1 MAGRHGN
8 KGVISRVLPEEDM
21 PFLPAGRPL
30 HICLNPLGVPSRM
43 NIGQVLEVHL
53 GWAASEL
60 GWHIATPVFD
70 GAQDVEIE
78 ECLEKAG
85 YSRDGKTVLYD
96 GRTGEP
102 FDNRVTVG
110 YMYIL
115 KLHHLVDDKIH
126 ARSTGPYSL
135 VTQQPLGG
143 KAQFGGQRFGEMEV
157 WALEAYGSAHTL
169 QEILTVKSDDVVGRV
184 KTYEAIVKGDNI
196 PQPGIPESFKVLIKE
211 LQALCLDVKLLDE
224 TLGEIKLKD
233 SVYEELED
241 LEVNIEG
248 SEDVVPPTPEIEPLE
263 EVEIDEVDVGD
274 ILLVKTGAKIPV
286 DGTVLTGEGYI
297 NEASITGEAVPVS
310 KKKDSGVYAGTI
322 LENGTI
328 QITADRVGENTTFG
342 KSIEL
347 VEEAQDSKSE
357 AERFIDRFSKYYTPA
372 VLVLSFIV
380 WIFSRDIEL
389 AITILVLGC
398 PGALVIGVPVS
409 NVAGIGNGAR
419 HGVLLKGS
427 EVISDFSRLD
437 TMVFDKT
444 GTLTIGNPKVA
455 DKEIYADN
463 VDEVLGYLASVEKE
477 SDHPLAKA
485 IVEYI
490 GDIKLYTVEKTDVV
504 KGGGIVAHVEGHK
517 VAVGNVAL
525 MEQENI
531 LLSEKA
537 RADIARFEKNGNS
550 LVLTSVDGELKALM
564 GIRDQIR
571 PGVIDDLKKLKKLG
585 VKNLVVLSGDNQGT
599 VDLVARELGLTE
611 AHGHMLPEDKATY
624 IKELQEKGQIVA
636 FVGDGVNDSPSLALA
651 QIGIAMGNGTDVAIE
666 TSDVVLMNSD
676 FSRLPHALGLSKAT
690 ANNMLQNIII
700 AVGVVLV
707 LLASV
712 FFSEWMN
719 MSIGMLVHEASIL
732 VVILNGMRL
741 LHYKLRK

>member
-1 MAGRHGN
+1 MQKLILGRKNHITIVSAILIIIAYVSKLGFQN
-8 KGVISRVLPEEDM
+8 EPIAIWSLIIASVLGVIPIAIQAYQALRVKVVS
-21 PFLPAGRPL
+21 
-30 HICLNPLGVPSRM
+30 I
-43 NIGQVLEVHL
+43 
-53 GWAASEL
+53 
-60 GWHIATPVFD
+60 
-70 GAQDVEIE
+70 DV
-78 ECLEKAG
+78 
-85 YSRDGKTVLYD
+85 
-96 GRTGEP
+96 
-102 FDNRVTVG
+102 
-110 YMYIL
+110 
-115 KLHHLVDDKIH
+115 
-126 ARSTGPYSL
+126 L
-135 VTQQPLGG
+135 VTIAVIGAFLIRNY
-143 KAQFGGQRFGEMEV
+143 KE
-157 WALEAYGSAHTL
+157 S
-169 QEILTVKSDDVVGRV
+169 
-184 KTYEAIVKGDNI
+184 AIVTFLFLFGAYLEQRTLNKTR
-196 PQPGIPESFKVLIKE
+196 SAIKE
-211 LQALCLDVKLLDE
+211 LTEMAPEVALKQLKN
-224 TLGEIKLKD
+224 GEF
-233 SVYEELED
+233 
-241 LEVNIEG
+241 
-248 SEDVVPPTPEIEPLE
+248 E

-286 DGTVLTGEGYI
+286 DGTVLTGEGHI

-328 QITADRVGENTTFG
+328 QITADRVGEDTTFG
-342 KSIEL
+342 KIIEL

-437 TMVFDKT
+437 TTVFDKT

-463 VDEVLGYLASVEKE
+463 VYEVLGYLASVEKE

-485 IVEYI
+485 VVEYI
-490 GDIKLYTVEKTDVV
+490 GDIKLYTIEKTDVV

-537 RADIARFEKNGNS
+537 RADIARFEKDGNS

-571 PGVIDDLKKLKKLG
+571 PGVKDDLKKLKKLG

-611 AHGHMLPEDKATY
+611 AHGHMLPEDKSAY
-624 IKELQEKGQIVA
+624 IKVLQERGQIVA

-676 FSRLPHALGLSKAT
+676 FSRLPHALGLTKAT

-712 FFSEWMN
+712 FFSDWMN

-741 LHYKLRK
+741 LRYKL